1 MESKREPRR
10 IKMGGGIKKMK
21 TWEEMTKLDK
31 RNKMMIA
38 FYIFMAIF
46 EIGAAI
52 FEKEFIWTIVALLW
66 INIAVMEYCN
76 AKMLKGKEAI
86 IKLQERHI
94 DIQDDMIMDLLK
106 DLSILIKIPEN
117 FTKPNKNKLKNRIE
131 YYNKNKC
138 FEVPIIIDPSNMLL
152 DGYTSYLIAKQ
163 YNLKTVQAKVKIG
176 E

>member
-1 MESKREPRR
+1 
-10 IKMGGGIKKMK
+10 MK

-86 IKLQERHI
+86 IKLQ
-94 DIQDDMIMDLLK
+94 DDMIMSLLK
-106 DLSILIKIPEN
+106 DLSMPYIVIETDLIKIPEN